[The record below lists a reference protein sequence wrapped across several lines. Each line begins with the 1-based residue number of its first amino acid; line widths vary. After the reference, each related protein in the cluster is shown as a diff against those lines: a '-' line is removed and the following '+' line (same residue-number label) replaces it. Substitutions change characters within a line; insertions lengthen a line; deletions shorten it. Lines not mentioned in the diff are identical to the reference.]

1 MTHPLDNPIWHALG
15 GPLARFVDGE
25 TRERVR
31 RFDPEVSIFGA
42 VDALDASA
50 WQALAESTGLGGAVF
65 LFRDEVAAP
74 PRGWK
79 EIYRAPTLQMV
90 AGEIA
95 EAPEIGVETLSEDDL
110 KEMLAL
116 TKLTEPGPFL
126 PRTRELGTYV
136 GVRRGG
142 QLVAMAGERFQ
153 LKGWSEISAVCTHP
167 DARRQGLG
175 AALTLW
181 MAQQIRARGNEAFLH
196 VVEENENARRLYEAI
211 GFTLRRKVDV
221 VAAVWEGLQAET
233 G

>member
-1 MTHPLDNPIWHALG
+1 MTHPLDNPVWHALG
-15 GPLARFVDGE
+15 GPLARLGHADRGD
-25 TRERVR
+25 RVR

-50 WQALAESTGLGGAVF
+50 WQALAESTGIGGAVF
-65 LFRDEVAAP
+65 LFRDQVASP

-79 EIYRAPTLQMV
+79 EIYRAPTLQMM

-95 EAPEIGVETLSEDDL
+95 ETPEIAIEALGEDDL
-110 KEMLAL
+110 EEMLAL

-153 LKGWSEISAVCTHP
+153 LEGWSEISAVCTHP

-175 AALTLW
+175 AGLTLW
-181 MAQQIRARGNEAFLH
+181 MARQIRARGDKAFLH
-196 VVEENENARRLYEAI
+196 VVEENENARLLYEAI

-221 VAAVWEGLQAET
+221 VAAVWEGTSAES